1 MYIIDNIIVPYI
13 LSNKTYLLLYI
24 ILSFMVYTIGS
35 LLIPR
40 TITEFI
46 NATNKKELFGANV
59 LKTIQSGSMM
69 GILYILGVLIV
80 FFVLLNYI
88 KNVYQTNMLIN
99 FSFYSKK
106 MIIKNIFNMLN
117 NNYKELPESEIQW
130 VISQITASCRQITK
144 YIFESFIPYI
154 IIFLLISIYV
164 FYYSTQIFVVFI
176 IQIILLLITLLFFHN
191 KLLYKWIENDKI
203 NLDNNNF
210 IGDKFKNLMN
220 IIFDNSVN
228 NEIKNIHIKEDNL
241 LSDINDS
248 YSLQNKIIFIMNM
261 IIYVSFFIIL
271 LIILKQKDLSHI
283 IIVLLLYKSFQTTFI
298 NETIFQYYAYSK
310 IIKINSIL
318 DNIIIN
324 KDCNSIIKFY
334 SIKLNNVSYRYD
346 EKSGYILRNLNIHF
360 KPKEINVLMGKSGS
374 GKTTIMKLIIKM
386 YNPTKGDIYLDETNS
401 KDICQTDIRNN
412 IYYVNQRTILFDETV
427 LYNLQYGN
435 DISKNVILEL
445 LNKYDLLDYYK
456 TLEHGLDSTCGV
468 NGSNLSLGMQ
478 KIIMVVRGILKP
490 NKPILIFDEPLTS
503 LDKETR
509 VKIVK
514 FIVNETKGKT
524 VIIISHDPEILPYAD
539 NIIRL

>member
-1 MYIIDNIIVPYI
+1 
-13 LSNKTYLLLYI
+13 
-24 ILSFMVYTIGS
+24 MVYTIGS

-144 YIFESFIPYI
+144 YIFEYFIPYI

-164 FYYSTQIFVVFI
+164 FYYSTQIFIVFI

-412 IYYVNQRTILFDETV
+412 IYYVNQRTILFNETV

>member
-1 MYIIDNIIVPYI
+1 
-13 LSNKTYLLLYI
+13 
-24 ILSFMVYTIGS
+24 MVYTIGS

-176 IQIILLLITLLFFHN
+176 IQIILLLITLLLFHN

>member
-13 LSNKTYLLLYI
+13 LSNKMGFLLYI

-46 NATNKKELFGANV
+46 NATNKKEVFGVNI
-59 LKTIQSGSMM
+59 LKQIQNGSIM
-69 GILYILGVLIV
+69 GILYILGFLLV

-88 KNVYQTNMLIN
+88 KIVYQTNMLIN

-106 MIIKNIFNMLN
+106 MIIENIFNMLN

-318 DNIIIN
+318 NNIIIN

>member
-1 MYIIDNIIVPYI
+1 
-13 LSNKTYLLLYI
+13 
-24 ILSFMVYTIGS
+24 
-35 LLIPR
+35 
-40 TITEFI
+40 
-46 NATNKKELFGANV
+46 
-59 LKTIQSGSMM
+59 
-69 GILYILGVLIV
+69 
-80 FFVLLNYI
+80 
-88 KNVYQTNMLIN
+88 
-99 FSFYSKK
+99 
-106 MIIKNIFNMLN
+106 
-117 NNYKELPESEIQW
+117 
-130 VISQITASCRQITK
+130 
-144 YIFESFIPYI
+144 
-154 IIFLLISIYV
+154 
-164 FYYSTQIFVVFI
+164 
-176 IQIILLLITLLFFHN
+176 
-191 KLLYKWIENDKI
+191 
-203 NLDNNNF
+203 
-210 IGDKFKNLMN
+210 
-220 IIFDNSVN
+220 
-228 NEIKNIHIKEDNL
+228 
-241 LSDINDS
+241 
-248 YSLQNKIIFIMNM
+248 
-261 IIYVSFFIIL
+261 
-271 LIILKQKDLSHI
+271 
-283 IIVLLLYKSFQTTFI
+283 
-298 NETIFQYYAYSK
+298 
-310 IIKINSIL
+310 
-318 DNIIIN
+318 
-324 KDCNSIIKFY
+324 
-334 SIKLNNVSYRYD
+334 
-346 EKSGYILRNLNIHF
+346 
-360 KPKEINVLMGKSGS
+360 MGKSGS

>member
-13 LSNKTYLLLYI
+13 LSKKTYFLLYI

>member
-1 MYIIDNIIVPYI
+1 
-13 LSNKTYLLLYI
+13 
-24 ILSFMVYTIGS
+24 MVYTIGS

-191 KLLYKWIENDKI
+191 KLLCKWIENDKI

-248 YSLQNKIIFIMNM
+248 YSLQNKIIFIMN
-261 IIYVSFFIIL
+261 
-271 LIILKQKDLSHI
+271 LKIFH
-283 IIVLLLYKSFQTTFI
+283 LYT
-298 NETIFQYYAYSK
+298 
-310 IIKINSIL
+310 
-318 DNIIIN
+318 
-324 KDCNSIIKFY
+324 
-334 SIKLNNVSYRYD
+334 
-346 EKSGYILRNLNIHF
+346 NL
-360 KPKEINVLMGKSGS
+360 
-374 GKTTIMKLIIKM
+374 
-386 YNPTKGDIYLDETNS
+386 
-401 KDICQTDIRNN
+401 
-412 IYYVNQRTILFDETV
+412 
-427 LYNLQYGN
+427 
-435 DISKNVILEL
+435 
-445 LNKYDLLDYYK
+445 
-456 TLEHGLDSTCGV
+456 
-468 NGSNLSLGMQ
+468 
-478 KIIMVVRGILKP
+478 
-490 NKPILIFDEPLTS
+490 
-503 LDKETR
+503 
-509 VKIVK
+509 
-514 FIVNETKGKT
+514 
-524 VIIISHDPEILPYAD
+524 
-539 NIIRL
+539 